1 MDDSNKPLDG
11 KESSTGSSSLPELAA
26 ARLGQPDNAEIF
38 SLVPVCDLCG
48 AIMVERHCKLICM
61 HCGYQRDCSDP

>member
-1 MDDSNKPLDG
+1 MDDSNKPHDG
-11 KESSTGSSSLPELAA
+11 HESSTGSSAVPELA
-26 ARLGQPDNAEIF
+26 RESEQENAELLT
-38 SLVPVCDLCG
+38 LVPVCDLCG